1 MVCIFVMFLSAV
13 WTLILMALY
22 HDISRIFAIM
32 IFMMI
37 YKKICNNVL
46 LVIAAGRL
54 QHLLVQTQ

>member
-1 MVCIFVMFLSAV
+1 MFLSAV